1 MPIYVLYA
9 VISNCLLIQLC
20 IMVYFNKYYLVLLMD
35 SVLQRND
42 KKRRTLINN
51 TLLLDVNVYLCT
63 VRGHFKLFVNPIMY
77 NGVLLQI
84 LPSITNGFRS
94 ATE

>member
-1 MPIYVLYA
+1 
-9 VISNCLLIQLC
+9 
-20 IMVYFNKYYLVLLMD
+20 MVYFNKYYLVLLMD

-42 KKRRTLINN
+42 KKRHTLINN
-51 TLLLDVNVYLCT
+51 TLLLDANAYLCT
-63 VRGHFKLFVNPIMY
+63 VRDYFKLFVNPIMY